1 MEEEREYLII
11 LALLARIIE
20 ANKGVE
26 IDEKLMEAESLAKK
40 FFQHS
45 ASTFYLSRGT
55 IIKDLPSVEVN
66 FFDAAS
72 INVLARAA
80 VEAFLTFHYIFG
92 ASISQ
97 EERDFRFYSW
107 QLGGLKE
114 RQKSLPRV
122 QISEQEVKNILGNDQ
137 RGLKESRKFLPSVQI
152 LEQEAKRVLANDQ
165 KCIQNYERILKNN
178 RVFLNLKKEKQKN
191 ILNGY
196 WRTLSWREIALNAK
210 LSITHAE
217 HFYRYLCGYAHS
229 SSLSTLQLSQ
239 ANTKGTQLVLLGATT
254 NVLKIAMSNFIFEY
268 CKLFPNS
275 QLELDKN
282 ASAKMAAE
290 DWVRTGQEV

>member
-80 VEAFLTFHYIFG
+80 VEAFLTFHYIFA
-92 ASISQ
+92 ASVSQ

-107 QLGGLKE
+107 QLGGHKE

-122 QISEQEVKNILGNDQ
+122 QI
-137 RGLKESRKFLPSVQI
+137 LK
-152 LEQEAKRVLANDQ
+152 QEAKRVLANDQ
-165 KCIQNYERILKNN
+165 KCIQKYEEILKNN
-178 RVFLNLKKEKQKN
+178 RVFLNLKKEQQKN

-196 WRTLSWREIALNAK
+196 WRTLSWREIALDAK
-210 LSITHAE
+210 LSEVHAE
-217 HFYRYLCGYAHS
+217 DFYRYLCGYAHS

-239 ANTKGTQLVLLGATT
+239 ADTREKQLQLFDVTME
-254 NVLKIAMSNFIFEY
+254 VVKIAMSNLIFEY
-268 CKLFPNS
+268 CELFPTS
-275 QLELDKN
+275 RSELDKN
-282 ASAKMAAE
+282 AEAKMAAE
-290 DWVRTGQEV
+290 DWLYIGQELKNWIGKMSKG